1 MKEFIKILGLA
12 IIGTALMLAIA
23 AITANMLKPYD
34 KEIVSCVVLS
44 ITMISMLIPMFFIDN
59 QKEWVCDL
67 MIFLMSWTPMQAI
80 MIAAF
85 L

>member
-1 MKEFIKILGLA
+1 MKEFGKILGLA
-12 IIGTALMLAIA
+12 IIGTALMLGIA
-23 AITANMLKPYD
+23 AITANMLRPYD
-34 KEIVSCVVLS
+34 KEIVSSVILS
-44 ITMISMLIPMFFIDN
+44 ITTISMLIPMFFMDSE
-59 QKEWVCDL
+59 KEWVCDL

>member
-1 MKEFIKILGLA
+1 MKEFGKILGLA

-23 AITANMLKPYD
+23 AFAANMLRPYD
-34 KEIVSCVVLS
+34 REIVSCVVLS
-44 ITMISMLIPMFFIDN
+44 ITTISMLIPMFFMDSE
-59 QKEWVCDL
+59 KEWVCDL

-80 MIAAF
+80 LIAAF

>member
-1 MKEFIKILGLA
+1 MKEFGKILGLA

-23 AITANMLKPYD
+23 AFAAGVLRPYD
-34 KEIVSCVVLS
+34 REIVSCVILS
-44 ITMISMLIPMFFIDN
+44 IVAVSMLLPLFYMDTE
-59 QKEWVCDL
+59 KEWVCDL
-67 MIFLMSWTPMQAI
+67 MIFLMAWTPIQAI